1 VGVVLLH
8 DQAKLVPTLH
18 ASDSQTVLLEEITMN
33 KKVLLIDDDP
43 DLGNLVELIL
53 MPLNLAVHR
62 SYFGEDG
69 LRQAYA
75 IHPDLIILD
84 INMPDMDGFE
94 VCSRLREVSDFPI
107 LMLTARIHEN
117 DLLHGFNVGADDFLR
132 KPFSKNEF
140 IARVRALLKRSDNQ
154 KSGNSSYVTAYIDPV
169 LEISFLSKTVK
180 LLGNI
185 VELSPKEYDLLE
197 CLVRGQGTTFS
208 HRELAREAWGELY
221 ATDPAELSLY
231 IYYLRN
237 KLKDGKHGHQY
248 IRTIWGR
255 GYWFD
260 GSISDGA

>member
-1 VGVVLLH
+1 M
-8 DQAKLVPTLH
+8 QAIRK
-18 ASDSQTVLLEEITMN
+18 QCYWRKKTVN

-221 ATDPAELSLY
+221 TTDPAELSLY

-255 GYWFD
+255 GYWFN
-260 GSISDGA
+260 GSTSDGAS